1 MSIAVLHGE
10 HKDLA
15 DERDEDDGR
24 ASPPPAGDQP
34 GPAAAGRTRV
44 YTIGPPLPP
53 VLYIVLY
60 TCTPVHNLLF
70 LFKLAK
76 NE

>member
-1 MSIAVLHGE
+1 MLHGE

-24 ASPPPAGDQP
+24 ASPPPAGDQ
-34 GPAAAGRTRV
+34 GAGQTAPDRTRI

-53 VLYIVLY
+53 VGTKSSDIP
-60 TCTPVHNLLF
+60 TF
-70 LFKLAK
+70 LSSQLDRKLRII
-76 NE
+76 

>member
-53 VLYIVLY
+53 VLYTVLY
-60 TCTPVHNLLF
+60 TVHLHTCTQSPLYI
-70 LFKLAK
+70 
-76 NE
+76 